1 MTEEPMN
8 KKVFITMEDTK
19 MGISGI
25 TSGYP
30 MGYKTKRAVNNISG
44 KGFDNTAI
52 NGTDDLTAK
61 RRVGIT
67 QQTSVMDIFNSMSR
81 FAGSI
86 TKSEE
91 TKSTESVS
99 EDEKNL
105 KENDDKVMSDE
116 ELEKADDQESKT
128 KSDIIVKPDGSR
140 VLVVTMSIGGMET
153 TMSME
158 ISKPTDILNETEN
171 QEVADENNQQS
182 VISDGNLIENQV
194 TDASM

>member
-1 MTEEPMN
+1 MN

-30 MGYKTKRAVNNISG
+30 MGYKTKRAVKNISG
-44 KGFDNTAI
+44 KGFDNAAI

-91 TKSTESVS
+91 TKNTESVS

-116 ELEKADDQESKT
+116 ELEKADNQESET

-158 ISKPTDILNETEN
+158 ISKPTDTLNETEN
-171 QEVADENNQQS
+171 QEVTDENNQQS
-182 VISDGNLIENQV
+182 AISDGNLIENQV
-194 TDASM
+194 TDVSM

>member
-1 MTEEPMN
+1 MN
-8 KKVFITMEDTK
+8 KKMFITMEDTK

-30 MGYKTKRAVNNISG
+30 MGYRTKRAVNNISG

-52 NGTDDLTAK
+52 NGTDDLIAK
-61 RRVGIT
+61 RHVGIT

-105 KENDDKVMSDE
+105 KENDDDKVMSDE
-116 ELEKADDQESKT
+116 ELEKADNQESET

-158 ISKPTDILNETEN
+158 ISKPTDTLNETEN

-182 VISDGNLIENQV
+182 AISDGNLIENQV

>member
-1 MTEEPMN
+1 
-8 KKVFITMEDTK
+8 
-19 MGISGI
+19 
-25 TSGYP
+25 
-30 MGYKTKRAVNNISG
+30 
-44 KGFDNTAI
+44 
-52 NGTDDLTAK
+52 
-61 RRVGIT
+61 
-67 QQTSVMDIFNSMSR
+67 
-81 FAGSI
+81 
-86 TKSEE
+86 
-91 TKSTESVS
+91 
-99 EDEKNL
+99 
-105 KENDDKVMSDE
+105 MSDE

-158 ISKPTDILNETEN
+158 ISKPTDTLNETEN

>member
-1 MTEEPMN
+1 MIIPIERQEN
-8 KKVFITMEDTK
+8 IGSFA
-19 MGISGI
+19 S
-25 TSGYP
+25 
-30 MGYKTKRAVNNISG
+30 KRAVNNISG

>member
-1 MTEEPMN
+1 MN

-86 TKSEE
+86 TKS
-91 TKSTESVS
+91 
-99 EDEKNL
+99 
-105 KENDDKVMSDE
+105 
-116 ELEKADDQESKT
+116 
-128 KSDIIVKPDGSR
+128 DIIVKPDGSR

-158 ISKPTDILNETEN
+158 ISKPTDTLNETEN